1 MVEQDPELH
10 TYPYAA
16 RAMGRFFNFPLFK
29 ETSVKAILG
38 DKRVEAVELLRANT
52 QESFQVECDT
62 VVIAGKFRP
71 VSELIQ
77 NSPIDQDPSTLGPV
91 VDMNLMTSVPN
102 IFAAGNLLRGA
113 DMHDLCA
120 LEGKQAARSILRK
133 LTNEGTGMARSIRI
147 RAESPIR
154 YVVPQKI
161 GPSQIR
167 KRLFSKLFPGPAIQV
182 ERTLLNP
189 VIEARSGD
197 HRIWKRSYRK
207 LIANIRIPL
216 PVEKFDWNGVDSKE
230 GVILKA
236 KETHN

>member
-1 MVEQDPELH
+1 MVEKDPELH

-16 RAMGRFFNFPLFK
+16 RAMGRFFNFPLYE

-38 DKRVEAVELLRANT
+38 DKRVEAVDLLRANT

-62 VVIAGKFRP
+62 VIITGKFQP

-77 NSPIDQDPSTLGPV
+77 NTPIEQDPSTLGPV

-120 LEGKQAARSILRK
+120 LEGKRAARSILRN
-133 LTNEGTGMARSIRI
+133 LTHEGTGMDLSIPL

-154 YVVPQKI
+154 YVVPQRI

-167 KRLFSKLFPGPAIQV
+167 KRLFSKLFPWPAIQV

-189 VIEARSGD
+189 VIEAWSGD

-216 PVEKFDWNGVDSKE
+216 PVEKFDWNRVDSIK

-236 KETHN
+236 KETPN